1 MTKNKHTDKGP
12 FLTEF
17 EKDLEGVVLREMV
30 TYRYKDGMMVKE
42 TVSRRFKKDG
52 NYHDTTLSTP
62 MPELIHYPKI
72 SALHP
77 LLN

>member
-1 MTKNKHTDKGP
+1 MTNKHSDEGP

-17 EKDLEGVVLREMV
+17 GKDLEGVVLREMV

-52 NYHDTTLSTP
+52 NYHDTTSSTP
-62 MPELIHYPKI
+62 MPEL
-72 SALHP
+72 
-77 LLN
+77 